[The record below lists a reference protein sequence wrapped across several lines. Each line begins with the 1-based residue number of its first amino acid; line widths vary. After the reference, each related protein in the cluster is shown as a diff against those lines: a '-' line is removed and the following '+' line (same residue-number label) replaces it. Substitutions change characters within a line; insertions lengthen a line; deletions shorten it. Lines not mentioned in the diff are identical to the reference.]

1 MELVLWSSSHS
12 LTSHST
18 LGICKQASVQFD
30 VCADTGSLETEI
42 LSLAWADF
50 DWSSYTAVS
59 PSPKKPHNHWH
70 PLHED
75 IMRNEVI
82 MVIRCIEPFQGKAIW
97 KHRFSSFT
105 GECLLLLDAAKQ
117 WTLLS
122 SCFCPSQESPY
133 LFGTVIEG
141 WTRRATAAAARLPS
155 AGEMWTR
162 SQRWWEPAQ
171 AFSSCRLVC
180 MINREPMYCGLIS
193 WIKRRKKSEGFAA
206 RQHKFESQLFKH
218 HLGGPA

>member
-1 MELVLWSSSHS
+1 MIKTAKIMYIFFHKTYSPFLSWKFSIFKQSPIISLGGKATYTTLKNCFWQMELVLWSSSHS

-50 DWSSYTAVS
+50 DRSSYTAVS
-59 PSPKKPHNHWH
+59 PSAKKPRNNWH

-122 SCFCPSQESPY
+122 SCFCPS
-133 LFGTVIEG
+133 
-141 WTRRATAAAARLPS
+141 
-155 AGEMWTR
+155 
-162 SQRWWEPAQ
+162 
-171 AFSSCRLVC
+171 
-180 MINREPMYCGLIS
+180 
-193 WIKRRKKSEGFAA
+193 
-206 RQHKFESQLFKH
+206 
-218 HLGGPA
+218 